1 MTRRPHPAATPAPSI
16 PRPADLT
23 GSVSA
28 LDGIRVSWEWLCAAP
43 HPVTVDGTAIVGVPD
58 RRIPLDELRVL
69 LLDPAT
75 PVAVRDAA
83 WRYLIAR
90 SRGEGATWTVAC
102 AGMAMPMLAA
112 ALRECTSR
120 SAGDRED
127 IASAIVTGFV
137 GALSTV
143 ALDRTGIASAL
154 RWAALRAG
162 LGVVRDALDTPAP
175 RPHDEL
181 IADVLTG
188 REPGS
193 GSGSARGGAR
203 SGSGPRSM
211 PPPPRS
217 AHPDLVLAAAVTDGV
232 LTVAEADLIGE
243 TRLQRV
249 SLVEV
254 AARTGTPLGT
264 IKMRRLRAELRL
276 VGHLLGPDDT
286 DPAAPEGRAPEHEHA
301 VSRTVTTTATATET
315 ATRAQR
321 PSAAG
326 PDAARGEGRRS
337 PEVTGRRR
345 RRTRGARRTGAG
357 QVAR

>member
-1 MTRRPHPAATPAPSI
+1 MNRHRNPAAAHDATI
-16 PRPADLT
+16 PRPADPVAT
-23 GSVSA
+23 VA
-28 LDGIRVSWEWLCAAP
+28 VLDGIRVSWEWLCASP
-43 HPVTVDGTAIVGVPD
+43 HPVTVDGTVIAGVPD
-58 RRIPLDELRVL
+58 RPIPLGELRAL

-75 PVAVRDAA
+75 SVAVRDAA

-120 SAGDRED
+120 GAGDRED

-137 GALSTV
+137 GALSTM

-154 RWAALRAG
+154 RWSALRAG

-175 RPHDEL
+175 RPHDDL
-181 IADVLTG
+181 IAEALIG
-188 REPGS
+188 AES
-193 GSGSARGGAR
+193 GSGPGVLTSGPR
-203 SGSGPRSM
+203 SGWGPRSM

-232 LTVAEADLIGE
+232 ITVAEADLIGE

-249 SLVEV
+249 SLVEI
-254 AARTGTPLGT
+254 AARTGIPVGT
-264 IKMRRLRAELRL
+264 VTMRRLRAEMRL
-276 VGHLLGPDDT
+276 VGHLLGSDGSDP
-286 DPAAPEGRAPEHEHA
+286 DPAAPDDRTDTHGRDR
-301 VSRTVTTTATATET
+301 SRTVTGAGA
-315 ATRAQR
+315 ATRAGR
-321 PSAAG
+321 PSGGGSNAAG
-326 PDAARGEGRRS
+326 AGIDRS

-345 RRTRGARRTGAG
+345 RRTRGARRVTAG
-357 QVAR
+357 QVTR

>member
-1 MTRRPHPAATPAPSI
+1 M
-16 PRPADLT
+16 
-23 GSVSA
+23 
-28 LDGIRVSWEWLCAAP
+28 
-43 HPVTVDGTAIVGVPD
+43 PD
-58 RRIPLDELRVL
+58 RRVPLDELRVL

-75 PVAVRDAA
+75 SVAVRDAA

-120 SAGDRED
+120 GAGDRED

-137 GALSTV
+137 GALCTV
-143 ALDRTGIASAL
+143 ALDRTGIASSL

-188 REPGS
+188 HEPGPGA
-193 GSGSARGGAR
+193 GSGQGGVR

-232 LTVAEADLIGE
+232 LTAAEADLIGE

-254 AARTGTPLGT
+254 AARTGTPVGT

-276 VGHLLGPDDT
+276 VGHLLGADDT
-286 DPAAPEGRAPEHEHA
+286 APDPAAPDRRASGHERS
-301 VSRTVTTTATATET
+301 VSRTVTASAG
-315 ATRAQR
+315 TRAER
-321 PSAAG
+321 LSAGG
-326 PDAARGEGRRS
+326 PDAARVESRRS

-345 RRTRGARRTGAG
+345 RRTRGARRAGVG
-357 QVAR
+357 QVTR